1 MKEEKLIKLYDKFE
15 VELGLFYC
23 DMSQKE
29 KDNLTKIGWELSE
42 AELLSLEPVGLKDH
56 EIILYN
62 N

>member
-23 DMSQKE
+23 DMSKAEQN
-29 KDNLTKIGWELSE
+29 NLAKIGWELSE